1 VLRFVA
7 FLPVLALLVGCGPD
21 YSPNTYST
29 NAVQQANKVER
40 GVVVG
45 VRPVLRWDP
54 YPDALS
60 YSAIVFSQKN
70 NQVVFNRS
78 NRKVKGKR
86 ITTFIKAFTAACTK
100 AGCPGRI
107 PHDLRRT
114 AVRNLV
120 RAGIP
125 ERVAM
130 QMTGHKT
137 RSVFERY
144 NIVSECDLVEAA
156 KKLNSLQ
163 PVPPALGRDD
173 GLASTKPRS
182 GEVGHNLGTV
192 GPNRG
197 SRLRVSL

>member
-1 VLRFVA
+1 
-7 FLPVLALLVGCGPD
+7 
-21 YSPNTYST
+21 
-29 NAVQQANKVER
+29 
-40 GVVVG
+40 
-45 VRPVLRWDP
+45 
-54 YPDALS
+54 
-60 YSAIVFSQKN
+60 
-70 NQVVFNRS
+70 
-78 NRKVKGKR
+78 VKGKR
-86 ITTFIKAFTAACTK
+86 ITTFIKAFRAACTK

-114 AVRNLV
+114 AARNLV

-144 NIVSECDLVEAA
+144 NIVSECDLVDAA
-156 KKLNSLQ
+156 RKLNAFEPAPSVTSSAAVGRPEDLRYEDT
-163 PVPPALGRDD
+163 PPAASSDRD
-173 GLASTKPRS
+173 GLAATKPRS